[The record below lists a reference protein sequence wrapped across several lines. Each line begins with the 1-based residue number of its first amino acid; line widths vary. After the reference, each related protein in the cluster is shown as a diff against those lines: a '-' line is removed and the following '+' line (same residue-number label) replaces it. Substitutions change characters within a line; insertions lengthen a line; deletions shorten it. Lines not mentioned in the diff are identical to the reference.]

1 MAASPGI
8 PCRAKTRKGKSDAHY
23 ARPSLRESYAREP
36 CVKLCERGRYDWR
49 MRVLIV
55 EDDPLLA
62 DGLAAMLRREGYVV
76 DAVGSAA
83 LADAAL
89 QVSEIGLVILDIGL
103 PKVDGFTWLKKLR
116 ARGGEQSVLVLTAR
130 DAVSDRVHGLT
141 LGADDY
147 LAKPF
152 APEEL
157 LARVAALTRR
167 GRAVRSRLIEHGP
180 LTIDLAKKRAMVD
193 GTPLDL
199 SQREYAILEYLFSNI
214 EAIVAKDKIAG
225 AVASWDEHMS
235 ANAIEVHIS
244 RLRAKLEPSGIRIRT
259 IRGLGYLVEAWSDAK
274 P

>member
-1 MAASPGI
+1 M
-8 PCRAKTRKGKSDAHY
+8 
-23 ARPSLRESYAREP
+23 
-36 CVKLCERGRYDWR
+36 RG

-55 EDDPLLA
+55 EDDPTLA
-62 DGLAAMLRREGYVV
+62 NGLTETLRREGFVA
-76 DAVGSAA
+76 DAVGSGAA
-83 LADAAL
+83 ADAAL
-89 QVSEIGLVILDIGL
+89 RVAEIELVILDIGL
-103 PKVDGFTWLKKLR
+103 PRMDGFTWLKRLR
-116 ARGGEQSVLVLTAR
+116 ARGGEQAVLILTAR
-130 DAVSDRVHGLT
+130 DEVTDRVHGLT

-152 APEEL
+152 ATEEL
-157 LARVAALTRR
+157 VARVQALARR

-180 LTIDLAKKRAMVD
+180 LTIDLARKRALVN

-199 SQREYAILEYLFSNI
+199 SQREHAILEYLFSNI
-214 EAIVAKDKIAG
+214 EAIVPKDKIAG

-244 RLRAKLEPSGIRIRT
+244 RLRAKLEPTGIRIRT